1 MDILIIILLLALI
14 GFSFYQFRRKGDSS
28 SGNSNTLQ
36 EENTDLKVALSA
48 KEQKIVHLQEKLK
61 EVEQSKEEQEQRLTK
76 EFENLAN
83 KILDQNSEKFKQ
95 QNREQLDLILNP
107 LGKEIEKF
115 KQKVEDTNKDYIQKE
130 TLLLANVLKAWRSS
144 IYNLARTQLTLLMH

>member
-83 KILDQNSEKFKQ
+83 KILIRTLKNSN
-95 QNREQLDLILNP
+95 NRIENNLIS
-107 LGKEIEKF
+107 
-115 KQKVEDTNKDYIQKE
+115 
-130 TLLLANVLKAWRSS
+130 SS
-144 IYNLARTQLTLLMH
+144 ILLEKK